1 MKYIEE
7 INAFQDWAALNSV
20 SVSARVL
27 WYAFMHINNRCG
39 WIAEFTVPISIL
51 EAHTGLSRREIYR
64 ARNELLQKGRIIWKT
79 RKGNQSAKYIIIPFD
94 EEELKVRKG
103 LIEEYK
109 RVCHTDTQSD
119 TQTVTQIVTQ
129 TDTQMDTINK
139 TTLDYTSTCTCLS
152 KDKQDANGVPPSDPP
167 SSNKPIIA
175 ELTNRY
181 RSITGIQSEQSDFSF
196 IGGCYTK
203 FGYDAVLEAIHT
215 LRMRME
221 GGFMPDK
228 PKIYLLGIL
237 KGENQDGRDI
247 KYKRGS
253 SKRGQKNGT
262 YDKFYE

>member
-27 WYAFMHINNRCG
+27 WYAFMHIDNRCG
-39 WIAEFTVPISIL
+39 WIVEFTVPISIL

-64 ARNELLQKGRIIWKT
+64 ARNELLQKGRILWKT

-109 RVCHTDTQSD
+109 RVCHIDTQSD
-119 TQTVTQIVTQ
+119 TQIVTQIVTQ

-167 SSNKPIIA
+167 SSNKPIIV
-175 ELTNRY
+175 ELTNEY
-181 RSITGIQSEQSDFSF
+181 RSIDGIQSEKSDYSF

-203 FGYDAVLEAIHT
+203 YGYDAVLEAIHT

-221 GGFMPDK
+221 AGFKPDK
-228 PKIYLLGIL
+228 PKIYLMGIL
-237 KGENQDGRDI
+237 KGENHDGRSTQHK
-247 KYKRGS
+247 KYSGAR
-253 SKRGQKNGT
+253 RTGT
-262 YDKFYE
+262 YERFYV